1 MTSRLS
7 SRNEIAADEITAFA
21 AGAGPPENTNPT
33 RLMWSPLRLIGG
45 EPYYIVT
52 LAARAAIWDAGEMTA
67 IPPLRAVVGARI
79 VDARELDRAPRALVH
94 FGQSP
99 DGLPWLCDV

>member
-33 RLMWSPLRLIGG
+33 RLMWSPLRLISGQPTRLLLLRRPAHEDQMPAPLLIRVA
-45 EPYYIVT
+45 EPECE
-52 LAARAAIWDAGEMTA
+52 R
-67 IPPLRAVVGARI
+67 PLR
-79 VDARELDRAPRALVH
+79 LLLVERH
-94 FGQSP
+94 P
-99 DGLPWLCDV
+99 LRRDLTAGLHVRRLV